1 MSIVIT
7 KFYIILK
14 KLKKKINNY
23 LFDYNSI
30 LLDCLSQFDINSY
43 THLIRVLSQYIN
55 SNFKV
60 YIIGNGGSAA
70 IASHVSVDLTK
81 TCKISATN
89 FNEADLITCFSNDY
103 GYEKW
108 VEMAIKNY
116 VSKRDLVILIS
127 SSGESKNLINAARY
141 CKKNKI
147 KLITLTGFKIKNS
160 LSKLGNINLYVNS
173 KSYNIVEL
181 THLTWLLQAIDYL
194 KKN

>member
-1 MSIVIT
+1 M
-7 KFYIILK
+7 
-14 KLKKKINNY
+14 KKKINNY

-30 LLDCLSQFDINSY
+30 LLDCLSQFDIDSY
-43 THLIRVLSQYIN
+43 THLIRVLSQYKN

-60 YIIGNGGSAA
+60 YIIGHGGSAA

-81 TCKISATN
+81 TCKISTTN

-147 KLITLTGFKIKNS
+147 KLVTLTGFKTKNS

>member
-1 MSIVIT
+1 M
-7 KFYIILK
+7 
-14 KLKKKINNY
+14 KKKINNY
-23 LFDYNSI
+23 LFDYNSTF
-30 LLDCLSQFDINSY
+30 LDCLSQLDVDSY
-43 THLIRVLSQYIN
+43 TQLIKVLSQYKN

-81 TCKISATN
+81 ACRIPSTN
-89 FNEADLITCFSNDY
+89 FNEVDLITCFSNDY

-108 VEMAIKNY
+108 VEMAIKKY
-116 VSKRDLVILIS
+116 VSKKDLVILIS
-127 SSGESKNLINAARY
+127 SSGESKNITNAARY
-141 CKKNKI
+141 CKNNKI
-147 KLITLTGFKIKNS
+147 KLVTLSGFKKKNS

-173 KSYNIVEL
+173 NYYNLVEL